1 MEDDLDSEEEAEEE
15 TEEEEILRL
24 RGRSEGLRE
33 IIKVEHQCL
42 VHLRKFDCC
51 CVTSSA
57 AVFST
62 KMGSMLMTG
71 MESI

>member
-1 MEDDLDSEEEAEEE
+1 MEDDLDTEED
-15 TEEEEILRL
+15 TDEEEILRL

-33 IIKVEHQCL
+33 TIYNESSDQDCS